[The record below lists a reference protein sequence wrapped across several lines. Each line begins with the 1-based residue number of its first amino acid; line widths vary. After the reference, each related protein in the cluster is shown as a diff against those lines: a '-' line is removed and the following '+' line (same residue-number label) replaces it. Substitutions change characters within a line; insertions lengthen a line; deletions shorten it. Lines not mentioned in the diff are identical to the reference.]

1 MDNTDV
7 KITTAEKRSRDRTK
21 GKKRTTTS
29 RATSPL
35 RGSFGNHGRY
45 KPYRIQNVAKA
56 VGCTFCNPKPT
67 NRLIRQKLS
76 VSSMQEQISDD
87 RSSEYEDGDFS
98 DAEDTIELDDELKSY
113 VFGEKT

>member
-7 KITTAEKRSRDRTK
+7 KFTTAEKRGRDRTK
-21 GKKRTTTS
+21 GKKRTTIS

-45 KPYRIQNVAKA
+45 KPNRIQNVAKA

-76 VSSMQEQISDD
+76 VSSMQEQIVDD
-87 RSSEYEDGDFS
+87 RSSECDDADFT
-98 DAEDTIELDDELKSY
+98 DEEGTIELDEEQKSY
-113 VFGEKT
+113 VFEDKT